1 LKNITVS
8 PFVGAIILAAI
19 FGLLSLGTII
29 TGVAHLANG
38 ETVVPE

>member
-19 FGLLSLGTII
+19 FGLFNLGTII
-29 TGVAHLANG
+29 AGVAHLANG
-38 ETVVPE
+38 KSAGA